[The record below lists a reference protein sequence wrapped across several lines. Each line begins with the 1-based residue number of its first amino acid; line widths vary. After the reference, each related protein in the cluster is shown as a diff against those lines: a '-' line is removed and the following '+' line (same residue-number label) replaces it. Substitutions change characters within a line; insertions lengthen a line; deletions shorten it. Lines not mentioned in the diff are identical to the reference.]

1 MSLRDRIA
9 QLISMPCYGENPST
23 RSQDYKKFRH
33 WVRDLHVG
41 GLIVVNRVVNGSVRN
56 ADPYAMAVFLNKMQ
70 KMSATPLL
78 VSADFE
84 RGASMRVANT
94 VKFPHDM
101 AYGAARDYDGSR
113 FEGAETA
120 REARALGVH
129 WVFAPDADVN
139 NNPDNPIINI
149 RSYGEDPAEVA
160 KHVDAF
166 IEGAHSDPSSRILVT
181 AKHFPGHGDTSVD
194 THMGLAKLDVPRE
207 RLNTMEFVPF
217 RAAIEHGV
225 DAVMSAHIALPAVE
239 PEEIPSTISPK
250 VLTGVLRNDLAFKGI
265 IVTDAM
271 DMQGLAK
278 QFAPGEAS
286 VRALEAG
293 ADVLLMPTDAD
304 PAIRA
309 VVDAIN
315 RGRLTRKRIDQSV
328 QKILAAKAR
337 VGLASKRVVDL
348 DDLGDV
354 LENPDAEE
362 RAQNTADRAV
372 TLVRNDGNRVPLQA
386 PDRSCAFILL
396 ESRFSQQGRQLLLE
410 LRKRSPAMKTLVLD
424 PTSPD
429 AELKDSVQTAAG
441 CDAVVVATYV
451 TAGAYRGN
459 VALPGNL
466 ADFVNSLTA
475 ASSPVIFVSFGN
487 PYLLR
492 AFPKV
497 ASYLA
502 AFSTS
507 TLSEASVA
515 RALFGEIGITGR
527 LPVSI
532 PGFATLGD
540 GIQVGASKPPTQARV
555 HPAQ

>member
-9 QLISMPCYGENPST
+9 QLVSMPCYGENPST

-33 WVRDLHVG
+33 WVRDLHIG
-41 GLIVVNRVVNGSVRN
+41 GFIVVNRVVNGSVRN

-139 NNPDNPIINI
+139 NNPENPIINI
-149 RSYGEDPAEVA
+149 RSYGEDPAEVS
-160 KHVDAF
+160 KHVVAF
-166 IEGAHSDPSSRILVT
+166 IEGAHSDPSNRVLVT

-194 THMGLAKLDVPRE
+194 THMGLAKLDAARE
-207 RLNTMEFVPF
+207 RLNTLEFVPF
-217 RAAIEHGV
+217 RAAIERGV

-239 PEEIPSTISPK
+239 PEEIPSTISAK
-250 VLTGVLRNDLAFKGI
+250 VLTGVLRNDLGFKGI

-286 VRALEAG
+286 VRAIEAG

-304 PAIRA
+304 QAIRA
-309 VVDAIN
+309 LMDAVN

-337 VGLASKRVVDL
+337 VGLASKRTVDL

-354 LENPDAEE
+354 LENPDAED
-362 RAQNTADRAV
+362 RAQSTADRAI
-372 TLVRNDGNRVPLQA
+372 TLVRNDRNRVPLPA
-386 PDRSCAFILL
+386 PERSCAFILL
-396 ESRFSQQGRQLLLE
+396 ESRFSQQGRQLSLE
-410 LRKRSPAMKTLVLD
+410 LRKRSSALKTLVLD

-429 AELKDSVQTAAG
+429 AELKDSVQNAAG

-451 TAGAYRGN
+451 TAAAYRGN

-466 ADFVNSLTA
+466 AEFVNSLTA
-475 ASSPVIFVSFGN
+475 GPAPVVFVSFGN

-492 AFPKV
+492 SFPKV

-507 TLSEASVA
+507 TLSEVSVA
-515 RALFGEIGITGR
+515 RALFGEIAITGR

-532 PGFATLGD
+532 PGFAALGD
-540 GIQVGASKPPTQARV
+540 GIQVGASKPSNQARV